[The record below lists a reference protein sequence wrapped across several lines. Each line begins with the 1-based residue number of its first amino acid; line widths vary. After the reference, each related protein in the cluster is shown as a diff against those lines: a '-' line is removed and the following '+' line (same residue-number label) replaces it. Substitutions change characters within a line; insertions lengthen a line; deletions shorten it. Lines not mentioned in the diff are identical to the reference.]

1 MQCAPIA
8 IQAPAVMPTGP
19 CRVPTPAPAGHPK
32 LANVRCPIDEVPEKY
47 RLRIPMMQD
56 TYLLNGSMVPWS
68 GAYDNCH
75 SPICTSQNAQGEW
88 VPTVIG
94 KVPSFTERDA
104 LAALESCERA
114 WDSGRGLWPTLP
126 VAKRIEAIENFT
138 SMMITRREEVVRLLM
153 WEICKNRSD
162 AEKEFDRTVK
172 YIRDTLDALKET
184 DRASSRFQ
192 IEEGIFAQIRRA
204 PLGVCLCMGPF
215 NYPLNETFTTLIP
228 AVLMGNTCIFKPSK
242 LGSLLHGPI
251 LECFAR
257 CLPPGV
263 VNVVYG
269 RLCVAPIMKTGKVN
283 CLAFIGSSKVSD
295 GIRKDHPTPHR
306 LRCVLGLDAKNPAIV
321 LPCAD
326 VDMAVKEC
334 VLGSLSFNGQRCT
347 ALKLIFVHQIVAA
360 RFCQRMVEEVDKL
373 KVGLPWAEGVSL
385 TPMPEADKCK
395 KMRELIDDALSKGA
409 QLINAEQG
417 GGQCTETAMVP
428 AILFGVTPAMRIF
441 HEEQFG
447 PVVPICVYNSVQT
460 PLDFIRDSPY
470 GQQLAIFGTN
480 PTEIAHL
487 VDPLA
492 NQVCRINLNSQCQ
505 RGPDTFPFTGRKD
518 SAEQT
523 LSVSDALRCFS
534 IRTLLAAKHNP
545 LNIQIV
551 TSILHNRQSTFLST
565 DFLL

>member
-1 MQCAPIA
+1 MASA
-8 IQAPAVMPTGP
+8 
-19 CRVPTPAPAGHPK
+19 PAPAPATAQAQAAAPHSK
-32 LANVRCPIDEVPEKY
+32 LAHLYCSMDQIPEKY
-47 RLRIPMMQD
+47 RLAIPVIQD
-56 TYLLNGSMVPWS
+56 RYLLNGAMVPWS
-68 GAYDNCH
+68 GAYDNVN
-75 SPICTSQNAQGEW
+75 SPICTSQDASGKW
-88 VPTVIG
+88 IPTLIG

-104 LAALESCERA
+104 MAALDSCERA
-114 WDSGRGLWPTLP
+114 WDSGRGLWPTMP
-126 VAKRIEAIENFT
+126 VAKRIEVMENFT
-138 SMMITRREEVVRLLM
+138 ALMLQRREEVVRLIV
-153 WEICKNRSD
+153 WEICKTRPD
-162 AEKEFDRTVK
+162 AEKEFDRTIK
-172 YIRDTLDALKET
+172 YIKDTLDALKET

-192 IEEGIFAQIRRA
+192 IEDGIFAQIRRA

-228 AVLMGNTCIFKPSK
+228 ALLMGNTCVFKPSK
-242 LGSLLHGPI
+242 LGSLLQGPI
-251 LECFAR
+251 LDCFSRA
-257 CLPPGV
+257 LPAGV

-269 RLCVAPIMKTGKVN
+269 RSCVAPIMKSGKIN

-295 GIRKDHPTPHR
+295 TIRKDHPTPHR
-306 LRCVLGLDAKNPAIV
+306 LRCVLGLDAKNPAII

-326 VDMAVKEC
+326 LDMAVKEC
-334 VLGSLSFNGQRCT
+334 ILGALSFNGQRCT
-347 ALKLIFVHQIVAA
+347 ALKLLFVHQIIAA
-360 RFCQRMVEEVDKL
+360 QFCQRIVEEVDKL
-373 KVGLPWAEGVSL
+373 KVGLPWTEGTNI

-395 KMRELIDDALSKGA
+395 RMRELIDDALAKGA
-409 QLINAEQG
+409 QILNAEQG
-417 GGQCTETAMVP
+417 GGQCVETAMVP

-447 PVVPICVYNSVQT
+447 PIVPIAVYNSVQT
-460 PLDFIRDSPY
+460 PLDFIRESPF
-470 GQQLAIFGTN
+470 GQQMSIFGAN

-534 IRTLLAAKHNP
+534 IRTLVAAKHNP

-551 TSILHNRQSTFLST
+551 QTILHNRQSTFLST